1 MIIYTFRFRV
11 GSTNMDINFMRWGR
25 KLTFVWEISL
35 WFSDQYNDNKLTLKN
50 LPCLG
55 NAYEIYKDCIGLHS
69 MPSATN
75 IFCHWAIRTWL
86 LANSLNDIILNDRKH
101 HQKKAKQLKY
111 QISKIIATL
120 FYYRHIFV
128 YRWRANVDIANKL
141 SLPEANCIN
150 LCTLNSLQIWG
161 LADIEMQIKPNTGR
175 NIKPKQTKPKQFNL
189 KSKWSKNEKL
199 SATNG

>member
-1 MIIYTFRFRV
+1 MRAEIDLCVGNLFVVFRP
-11 GSTNMDINFMRWGR
+11 N
-25 KLTFVWEISL
+25 
-35 WFSDQYNDNKLTLKN
+35 NDNKLTLKN

-86 LANSLNDIILNDRKH
+86 LANSLNDIILNGRKH
-101 HQKKAKQLKY
+101 HQKRAKNIKY
-111 QISKIIATL
+111 QTSKIIATY

-150 LCTLNSLQIWG
+150 LCTLNSQQIWG

-175 NIKPKQTKPKQFNL
+175 NIKPKQTNPIN
-189 KSKWSKNEKL
+189 S
-199 SATNG
+199 T